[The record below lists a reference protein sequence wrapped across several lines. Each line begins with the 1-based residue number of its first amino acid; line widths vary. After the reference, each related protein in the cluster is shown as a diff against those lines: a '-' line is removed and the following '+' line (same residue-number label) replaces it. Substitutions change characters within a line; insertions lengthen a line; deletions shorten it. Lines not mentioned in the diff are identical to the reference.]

1 MSKKRRVVITAYGA
15 VAPQAL
21 DAEAFWHFVRSG
33 KSAIT
38 RISRFNSESTG
49 TSIGGEVP
57 PFNTDF
63 LHVSG
68 IKAKRVARHTLL
80 LLLATNQIRQEIAK
94 VGKFGIKLG
103 IATSCFSMIGESG
116 ASRAM
121 SGCDAANIHMI
132 PQAPPHAAAGA
143 LAQFLDHPCE
153 AETVSTACAAG
164 LDALGRAY
172 QDIQDGRHRCFLV
185 AGTDSALGMTPL
197 AEFVKA
203 GMASL
208 RNSVPEKASR
218 PFDAFADSGVLSEGA
233 AVLIVEEW
241 EHALMRGATPLCE
254 IIGYGMHLDTDLAR
268 PGSGYES
275 SMKAAI
281 SDAGVKLTEID
292 YVSAWAPGH
301 PVLDRIEAECLRET
315 FGALCDELPVTSIK
329 GVIGNPLA
337 AAGPLQVVAA
347 IKGFHENLI
356 PPTANHEIRRTGCHV
371 QVPSVALKK
380 RHSTVLLNA
389 HGVGGANASLLLRQN
404 RVTRYSYAN

>member
-1 MSKKRRVVITAYGA
+1 MLKKRRVVITAYGA

-21 DAEAFWHFVRSG
+21 DAETFWDFVRNG

-63 LHVSG
+63 LHASG

-94 VGKFGIKLG
+94 VPKFGIKLG
-103 IATSCFSMIGESG
+103 IATSCFSMIGDSG
-116 ASRAM
+116 AARAK

-153 AETVSTACAAG
+153 AETISTACAAG

-172 QDIQDGRHRCFLV
+172 QDIQAGRHQCLLA

-208 RNSVPEKASR
+208 RNSIPERASR

-233 AVLIVEEW
+233 AVLMVEDW
-241 EHALMRGATPLCE
+241 EHAIMRGAAPLCE
-254 IIGYGMHLDTDLAR
+254 ILGYGMHLDTDSTR
-268 PGSGYES
+268 PGSGYFS

-281 SDAGVKLTEID
+281 SDSGVSLPEID

-301 PVLDRIEAECLRET
+301 PVLDRIEAECLREV
-315 FGALCDELPVTSIK
+315 FGKLCDELPVTSIK

-347 IKGFHENLI
+347 IKGLQNAII

-371 QVPSVALKK
+371 QVPTTPLKRK
-380 RHSTVLLNA
+380 HSIVLLNA
-389 HGVGGANASLLLRQN
+389 HGVGGANASLLLRQPQ
-404 RVTRYSYAN
+404 TSQYSYAN